1 MLSVQQT
8 FINKYKPRLFSD
20 FHFAGDLTYI
30 LKTLIEIDAL
40 NLLVVGS
47 SNSGKTTLLYAI
59 IREYY
64 GVEPNDPRLENNILL
79 INNLKEQGIQYYR
92 SEMKTFCQLYSGIT
106 GKKKLIIIDDLD
118 TINQQSQ
125 EVFRS
130 YIDKYANNV
139 SFVCVC
145 SNVQKVIESLQ
156 SRLHILSLPSPTS
169 NDCLRVLRHIVK
181 EEGIVIDE
189 DAVSYLVDI
198 SQESV
203 RNVINHLEKM
213 WILDCP
219 IDIGV
224 CKDMCFN
231 IPYRLFE
238 QYISASSD
246 LSTGLKTAITILYK
260 INRELG
266 YSVIDILDEFFIFVK
281 MTDLLSEEMR
291 YKMIPIICEY
301 IMHFHLIHEESIELA
316 LFTRKLF
323 NIMVG

>member
-1 MLSVQQT
+1 MQQT
-8 FINKYKPRLFSD
+8 FINKYKPRVLAD
-20 FHFAGDLTYI
+20 FHFGNDLTQ
-30 LKTLIEIDAL
+30 LLTTFIEIDAL
-40 NLLVVGS
+40 NLLVVGA

-64 GVEPNDPRLENNILL
+64 GVEPNDPILENNVLF

-92 SEMKTFCQLYSGIT
+92 SEMKTFCQLYSGIV
-106 GKKKLIIIDDLD
+106 GKKKLIVIDDLD

-156 SRLHILSLPSPTS
+156 SRLHILNLQSPTR
-169 NDCLRVLRHIVK
+169 NDCLRVLRNIVDA
-181 EEGIVIDE
+181 EGIVIDE
-189 DAVSYLVDI
+189 DAINYLVDI

-219 IDIGV
+219 IVIGV
-224 CKDMCFN
+224 CKDLCFN
-231 IPYRLFE
+231 IPYGLFE
-238 QYISASSD
+238 EYIACRSMVAD
-246 LSTGLKTAITILYK
+246 DGLKNAIAILYK

-281 MTDLLSEEMR
+281 MTDLLTEEMR

-323 NIMVG
+323 MD